1 MTQPPQEPR
10 SWDAGDPDAVL
21 EDLRRQ
27 IELLRTRITVYRS
40 VVIGEDPRDRPDPE
54 A

>member
-10 SWDAGDPDAVL
+10 SWEVGDPDAVL

-27 IELLRTRITVYRS
+27 IELLRTRIAVYRS
-40 VVIGEDPRDRPDPE
+40 VVIGETPRDRPDPE